1 MLDRAIESVTSFVGS
16 NLAGPPPRGLP
27 ALPPVSRLSP
37 RVTRILGMNPSAFT
51 LQGTN
56 TYLVGTG
63 PRRWLIDTGEGR
75 SSTSLSSNARWR
87 RKAWSPSRASS

>member
-37 RVTRILGMNPSAFT
+37 RVTRISG
-51 LQGTN
+51 
-56 TYLVGTG
+56 
-63 PRRWLIDTGEGR
+63 
-75 SSTSLSSNARWR
+75 
-87 RKAWSPSRASS
+87 